1 MTPTARVKSRAHFL
15 EVLSWSDWVVH
26 LGRDKRKWGGQAL
39 RVTALS
45 VGVPRAEDSDGEAER
60 EVADCGIRVVR
71 KEINA
76 VVSRCPAQV
85 MPTPNHSSLRHDV
98 ALGTG

>member
-1 MTPTARVKSRAHFL
+1 M
-15 EVLSWSDWVVH
+15 
-26 LGRDKRKWGGQAL
+26 GGQDL
-39 RVTALS
+39 RVTVLS
-45 VGVPRAEDSDGEAER
+45 RSARAEGSDGKAER
-60 EVADCGIRVVR
+60 EVADCRIRVVR

-85 MPTPNHSSLRHDV
+85 MPTPHHSSLRHDV

>member
-1 MTPTARVKSRAHFL
+1 MGKPGPQSHSTLSR
-15 EVLSWSDWVVH
+15 SS
-26 LGRDKRKWGGQAL
+26 
-39 RVTALS
+39 
-45 VGVPRAEDSDGEAER
+45 RAEDSDGEAER
-60 EVADCGIRVVR
+60 EVADCGIGVVR

-85 MPTPNHSSLRHDV
+85 MPTPHHSSLRHDV